1 MSIEEFDGDVRRI
14 YNMALP
20 ILEMLTL
27 YSHIDRP
34 RKVVLSLET
43 DKQMEHSTLF
53 ALPWNN

>member
-43 DKQMEHSTLF
+43 DKQTEHSTLF